1 MKLTKGRISQLMKKN
16 KQTRRRYKKHPSKRR
31 TVEKTFRRKRP
42 VNLANMSLKRLLK
55 QFGGDD
61 PRVVVGAPGTTIPQ
75 DQNVNPDQS
84 TVQDTKTPDQTVDP
98 DPTVAAPDQT
108 VVAPGQTVDPDQTVA
123 AQDPTVA
130 AADPT
135 VVAQGQT
142 VEPGQTVVA
151 QDPTVA
157 AQDQTVA
164 APDQPDQT
172 VAAQDP
178 TAVPGQ
184 TVEAQD
190 PTVAAQD
197 PTAAAEQTVAAPN
210 PTAVQEQPVA
220 APNPTAVQEQPV
232 VPATAPEDDPECNYK
247 PKEPLQSQ
255 TPTEE
260 APQVQSTTE
269 NADSSG
275 TEKPSRLSRF
285 SSFLKSSTEK
295 ASTGLS
301 NLREQI
307 KSRSSSPTPQQMS
320 SSPQMSGP
328 MTTTDSL
335 TTAVTTLIQPFA
347 NTLADMVVQKLAS
360 QNILQNTNN
369 AISSTVDEQMLSSA
383 ETLQNGK

>member
-55 QFGGDD
+55 QFGGVD
-61 PRVVVGAPGTTIPQ
+61 PKVVVGAPGTTIQQ

-84 TVQDTKTPDQTVDP
+84 TVQDTKTPEQTVD
-98 DPTVAAPDQT
+98 PDQT
-108 VVAPGQTVDPDQTVA
+108 VVAPDQTVDPDQTVA

-130 AADPT
+130 AEQPD
-135 VVAQGQT
+135 Q
-142 VEPGQTVVA
+142 PGQTVVA
-151 QDPTVA
+151 PG
-157 AQDQTVA
+157 QTVA
-164 APDQPDQT
+164 APEQPDQPDQT

-184 TVEAQD
+184 TV
-190 PTVAAQD
+190 
-197 PTAAAEQTVAAPN
+197 AAP
-210 PTAVQEQPVA
+210 EQPVA
-220 APNPTAVQEQPV
+220 APDQTVAAPEQPVAAPDQTVAVPEQPVAAPEQPV

-255 TPTEE
+255 TPREE
-260 APQVQSTTE
+260 TPQVQSTTE

-275 TEKPSRLSRF
+275 TDKPSRLSRF
-285 SSFLKSSTEK
+285 SSFLKSSAEK
-295 ASTGLS
+295 ASTGIS
-301 NLREQI
+301 NLKEQI
-307 KSRSSSPTPQQMS
+307 KSRASSPTPQQMSSLPQMSSAPQMS

-328 MTTTDSL
+328 MTNTDSL

>member
-31 TVEKTFRRKRP
+31 KVEKTFRRKRP

-55 QFGGDD
+55 QFGGVD
-61 PRVVVGAPGTTIPQ
+61 PNVDVGAPGTTIQQ
-75 DQNVNPDQS
+75 DQTVNPDQS
-84 TVQDTKTPDQTVDP
+84 TVQDTKTPEQL
-98 DPTVAAPDQT
+98 
-108 VVAPGQTVDPDQTVA
+108 GQTVGPDQ
-123 AQDPTVA
+123 TVA

-135 VVAQGQT
+135 VVDQGQT
-142 VEPGQTVVA
+142 VEPGQTVDPGQTDQTVVA
-151 QDPTVA
+151 ADQTVPAPDQTVVAADQTVPAPDPTVDP
-157 AQDQTVA
+157 DQTVA
-164 APDQPDQT
+164 AADQPDQT
-172 VAAQDP
+172 VEAPEQLVAAADQPD
-178 TAVPGQ
+178 Q
-184 TVEAQD
+184 TVEAPDQ
-190 PTVAAQD
+190 TV
-197 PTAAAEQTVAAPN
+197 AAAEQTVAAPDQTVL
-210 PTAVQEQPVA
+210 P
-220 APNPTAVQEQPV
+220 EQPV

-269 NADSSG
+269 NVDSSG
-275 TEKPSRLSRF
+275 TEKPSRLPRF
-285 SSFLKSSTEK
+285 SSFLKSSAEK
-295 ASTGLS
+295 ASSGLS

-307 KSRSSSPTPQQMS
+307 SSPQQMS

-328 MTTTDSL
+328 MTNTDSL

-369 AISSTVDEQMLSSA
+369 AISSTVDQQMLSSA
-383 ETLQNGK
+383 VTLQNGK